1 MAINKAMVTGTKG
14 LMDWLDRNSIS
25 PYYSVW
31 CGKQLLFSWNDDDKE
46 AGSNKLEND
55 LYAIEQNGV
64 GDILTIK
71 LHPKKEK
78 GGFITDKTPI
88 YASLNFRPA
97 ELERSNMYGMQP
109 MGSVNSRLESMLEKM
124 LENQAILM
132 QQDEDE
138 DDIVERPKSG
148 IEALIDS
155 PHVQGLIIAGLSKM
169 FKLDNQPTGIAGINE
184 ANANEALVLL
194 SNLMDKGVTVDHLK
208 KLDQMSNAKLQSLLI
223 ML

>member
-14 LMDWLDRNSIS
+14 LMDWLDRNAIS

-46 AGSNKLEND
+46 AGSNKLESD
-55 LYAIEQNGV
+55 LYAVEQNGV
-64 GDILTIK
+64 GDLLTVK

-97 ELERSNMYGMQP
+97 ELDRSNMYGMQP

-124 LENQAILM
+124 LENQNILM
-132 QQDEDE
+132 QQMQDDDEDM
-138 DDIVERPKSG
+138 VEQPKSG
-148 IEALIDS
+148 IE
-155 PHVQGLIIAGLSKM
+155 GLINSPQMMSLLIAGVTKM

-184 ANANEALVLL
+184 TNANEALELL
-194 SNLMDKGVTVDHLK
+194 SNLMDKGVTVDHLNY
-208 KLDQMSNAKLQSLLI
+208 SPY
-223 ML
+223 

>member
-14 LMDWLDRNSIS
+14 LMDWLDRNAIS

-55 LYAIEQNGV
+55 VYAIEQNGV
-64 GDILTIK
+64 GDLLTIK

-132 QQDEDE
+132 QQDDE